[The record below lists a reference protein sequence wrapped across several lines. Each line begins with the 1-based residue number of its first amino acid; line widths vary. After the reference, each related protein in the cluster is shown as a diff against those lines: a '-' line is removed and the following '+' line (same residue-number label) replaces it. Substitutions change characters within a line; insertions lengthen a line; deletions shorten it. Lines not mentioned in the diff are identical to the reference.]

1 MRASAM
7 TENIV
12 LMRYVEANSG
22 LYRMLSVIKQRESA
36 HDSAIRRFIIDERGL
51 HVTEGFIG
59 GTGLLSGHGS
69 VAPSLSVS
77 DAGART

>member
-36 HDSAIRRFIIDERGL
+36 KANQKSQSQA
-51 HVTEGFIG
+51 
-59 GTGLLSGHGS
+59 
-69 VAPSLSVS
+69 A
-77 DAGART
+77 